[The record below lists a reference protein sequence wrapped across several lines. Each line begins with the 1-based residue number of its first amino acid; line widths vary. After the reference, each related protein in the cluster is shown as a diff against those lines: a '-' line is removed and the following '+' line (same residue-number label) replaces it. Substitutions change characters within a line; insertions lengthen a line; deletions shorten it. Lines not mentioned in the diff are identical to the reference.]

1 MDGKKAAQS
10 LATRRKLVQVG
21 RKLFVAR
28 GFSGVSAEDIVAA
41 AGVTRG
47 ALYHQYDGKLGLFE
61 AVVEATMQELHGKI
75 VKETAGLADPLRA
88 LNLGVGV
95 FLKAS
100 ADPGVRQI
108 LFVDAPAALGWL
120 KWRAMDSRYGLGLL
134 KQALAAAMEAGLLR
148 RQDVELL
155 AHVLM
160 GALIEAAI
168 VIANS
173 SRQTKARADG
183 ARVLT
188 SVIEGWRVKR

>member
-10 LATRRKLVQVG
+10 VATKRKLVQIG
-21 RKLFVAR
+21 RKLFAAR

-47 ALYHQYDGKLGLFE
+47 ALYHQYDGKIGLFA

-75 VKETAGLADPLRA
+75 VNETAGLADPLQA
-88 LNLGVGV
+88 VEQGVSV

-100 ADPGVRQI
+100 ADPAVRQI

-120 KWRAMDSRYGLGLL
+120 QWRAMDSRYGLGLL
-134 KQALAAAMEAGLLR
+134 KQGLAAAMEAGLLR

-155 AHVLM
+155 AHP
-160 GALIEAAI
+160 
-168 VIANS
+168 
-173 SRQTKARADG
+173 
-183 ARVLT
+183 
-188 SVIEGWRVKR
+188 